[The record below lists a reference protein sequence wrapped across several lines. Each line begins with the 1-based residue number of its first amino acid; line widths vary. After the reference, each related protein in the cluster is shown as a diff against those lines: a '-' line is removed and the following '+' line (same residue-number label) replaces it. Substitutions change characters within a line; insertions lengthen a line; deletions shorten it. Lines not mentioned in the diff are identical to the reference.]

1 MTFKEQRKEKA
12 LKKITRL
19 AAAVLLPML
28 LLTACGEEDDGSGGS
43 VYTVIKDNPSNLDP
57 QMAQDS
63 SSLSIIKNIFEG
75 LIELDENGA
84 YRCAAAESYTI
95 SEDGLTYTFKLRK
108 GIKWSSPTG
117 FSDELTAE
125 DFVYSFRRLFD
136 PATLS
141 PYTESFMFIKNAEKV
156 YDGILSSTDLG
167 VKAEDEYTLIFK
179 LEYPVSDFLYLLTTP
194 PAMPCNEEFFLS
206 TEGRYGLDERFCVCN
221 GAFML
226 SEWNYDPYWNE
237 NFLTMKRISDN
248 STSERMTYPK
258 AVNYIITDN
267 KEEYENDSGNDI
279 DCNFYSPSELPK
291 LRNVDYTEY
300 PCASV
305 GITFNPDKEE
315 FMNPSIR
322 YALAAAADIDVY
334 EGETSLGIKPAYG
347 IFPSSVMIMGKSARE
362 LISESAK
369 PVFPETEAL
378 KAWERGI
385 SEIDPTQIEIVSI
398 MVSEKFADA
407 PIVYMITD
415 SWSDVLGFDCGV
427 EIVSAGEYS
436 DRLKSGD
443 YEMALTA
450 VTAESCTASAF
461 LRSFRP
467 YIHDK
472 AEYREIENYIEQA
485 ECSTQLSE
493 AVKYYNEAE
502 NLIISG
508 AYYIPMFY
516 ESRFL
521 VYEENTEDYVYDPF
535 NDSVSF
541 KNVKKYE

>member
-1 MTFKEQRKEKA
+1 M
-12 LKKITRL
+12 KKMIRL
-19 AAAVLLPML
+19 IAAAVAPIF

-43 VYTVIKDNPSNLDP
+43 VYTIIEDNPRNLDP

-63 SSLSIIKNIFEG
+63 SSISIIRNIFEG
-75 LIELDENGA
+75 LVELDENGA
-84 YRCAAAESYTI
+84 YRCAAAESYAI
-95 SEDGLTYTFKLRK
+95 SEDGLTYTFKLKK
-108 GIKWSSPTG
+108 GIKWSSASG
-117 FSDELTAE
+117 FSDELNAQ
-125 DFVYSFRRLFD
+125 DYVYSFRRIFD

-156 YDGILSSTDLG
+156 YDGILSATDLG
-167 VKAEDEYTLIFK
+167 VTADDEYTLTFR

-237 NFLTMKRISDN
+237 NFLTLKRISDN

-258 AVNYIITDN
+258 TVNYIITDD
-267 KEEYENDSGNDI
+267 KEEYENASGNDI

-291 LRNVDYTEY
+291 LRSMGYAEY
-300 PCASV
+300 PYASV

-315 FMNPSIR
+315 LMNASIR

-334 EGETSLGIKPAYG
+334 EGETALGISPAYG

-369 PVFPETEAL
+369 PVFPETEA
-378 KAWERGI
+378 KKVWERGM
-385 SEIDPTQIEIVSI
+385 SEIDSSQLEIVSI

-415 SWSDVLGFDCGV
+415 SWSKVLGFDCGV
-427 EIVSAGEYS
+427 EIVSEEEYFS
-436 DRLKSGD
+436 RIDSGD

-467 YIHDK
+467 YIHDR
-472 AEYREIENYIEQA
+472 AQYREMENYIEQA
-485 ECSTQLSE
+485 ECSTSLNE
-493 AVKYYNEAE
+493 AVEYYNEAE
-502 NLIISG
+502 NLVISG

-521 VYEENTEDYVYDPF
+521 VYEENTEDYIYDPF
-535 NDSVSF
+535 IDSISF
-541 KNVKKYE
+541 KNVKKYD